1 MGPVDELY
9 DFIVVGAGTA
19 GCIIGA
25 RLSEDA
31 GARVLVIE
39 AGSADLPAAVR
50 VPSAWPS
57 LQGTSAD
64 WGGQTVVQA
73 STGTAI
79 PWARG
84 RGLGGSSAINA
95 LAFVRGHRDSYD
107 AWKSA
112 GAADWGFDDLL
123 PFFKRSERA
132 AGRDPQLR
140 GLDGPLSVAPAAA
153 PSPISEDFLATVAD
167 SGYPRA
173 LDISSGAEEGFGLVD
188 LNIVAG
194 QRQSAYDAYLGP
206 AAGRPNLDIV
216 TDALVGRLL
225 FDGNRCT
232 GVEYSRG
239 GSLHAARCSREV
251 VLTAGAVGSPQLLM
265 LSGIGRA
272 SHLRDKGL
280 EVIVDLPGVGENLF
294 DHPASGVIYRS
305 SRPVPAT
312 ADPADSHGEV
322 IGITQV
328 SPGTAGPDVQFV
340 PLDVPIKAEG
350 VPSPAIGEGYTI
362 MASLM
367 LPRSRGSI
375 RLASTD
381 PGKDPLIDPNF
392 YGDPADL
399 DTLTGGLRIA
409 REIGLAA
416 GLGRWRGEEVQPG
429 AGQQDDKTL
438 RAYLKKNVRTYHHPA
453 GTCRIG
459 TDEDAVVDGEL
470 RVRGV
475 TGLRVADAS
484 VMPSPVSA
492 NTNATVCAI
501 AERAACLLKR

>member
-1 MGPVDELY
+1 MGSVDELY

-31 GARVLVIE
+31 SARVLVIE

-57 LQGTSAD
+57 LQGSSAA
-64 WGGQTVVQA
+64 WGGLTVVQS
-73 STGTAI
+73 STGTVI

-95 LAFVRGHRDSYD
+95 LVFVRGHRDSYD

-153 PSPISEDFLATVAD
+153 PGPVAEDFLAAAAD
-167 SGYPRA
+167 SGYARA
-173 LDISSGAEEGFGLVD
+173 LDISSGAEEGFGWTD

-194 QRQSAYDAYLGP
+194 QRQSAYDAYLRP

-225 FDGNRCT
+225 FDGNRCE
-232 GVEYSRG
+232 GVEYSVWG
-239 GSLHAARCSREV
+239 GRHAARCSGEV

-272 SHLRDKGL
+272 SHLRETGL
-280 EVIVDLPGVGENLF
+280 ETIVDLPGVGENLF
-294 DHPASGVIYRS
+294 DHPMSGVVYRS
-305 SRPVPAT
+305 SEPVPAT
-312 ADPADSHGEV
+312 ADPADNHVEA
-322 IGITQV
+322 IGLTQV
-328 SPGTAGPDVQFV
+328 SPGSAGPDVQFALV
-340 PLDVPIKAEG
+340 DVPIRGEG
-350 VPSPAIGEGYTI
+350 IPGPAVGEGYSI
-362 MASLM
+362 IASLM

-375 RLASTD
+375 RLACAD
-381 PGKDPLIDPNF
+381 PAKDPLIDPNF

-399 DTLTGGLRIA
+399 DTLAGGLRIA

-416 GLGRWRGEEVQPG
+416 
-429 AGQQDDKTL
+429 
-438 RAYLKKNVRTYHHPA
+438 
-453 GTCRIG
+453 
-459 TDEDAVVDGEL
+459 
-470 RVRGV
+470 
-475 TGLRVADAS
+475 
-484 VMPSPVSA
+484 VSA
-492 NTNATVCAI
+492 AGAARKCSPD
-501 AERAACLLKR
+501 RAGRTTRPCTPT